1 MAESDIAQMFTPVTI
16 GSRIMCLVAAI
27 ICLAIAYCST
37 IDPYESYDLSSR
49 IESPEDELQQVDG
62 SFDNETDIQ
71 VPKTID
77 DPVARLGQYFQTDM
91 TASPEISTEE
101 AIPAS
106 PTEEVAGAKELATLI
121 DPPEEDSAA
130 RDHPAIL
137 SPSIASPED
146 SNAIVVD
153 SANPVALPESLE
165 DSAALFEPAENARLP
180 EIPKESS
187 PLVRTQD
194 DDLRRI
200 SNDLSSQNIFPPTTR
215 RVVVVGNGMSVQ
227 GSNAGELIDTF
238 GEVVRFNLF
247 KTKGYEKDAG
257 TKATNWVISS
267 IKDPKDMDK
276 SELRLVTRAMVLL
289 PDGSKSSKVK
299 ETLLRLEKSPKLPK
313 KAKIWSGV
321 LPKELAMLREKYG
334 LEEKHVSSGLQM
346 LAYHSMNPK
355 NRPVSFIGFDF
366 ETGSHQHYWEQ
377 KVKNETC
384 HNMGGEAA
392 VLQKMVDDGLLHRL
406 LPRPVQTVDATEYDA
421 RCKIVCNLGMGL
433 CKKLTGAAIDEYER
447 DPAAWEQRHRMVS
460 PGNQAIELAQKKQAA
475 KERRRTAALI
485 VGGLAT
491 LGATYPPEEDTSD
504 SSMAAKR
511 KLDAARKESQQREE
525 ALRLEKKEE
534 LKAER
539 DSAKEWEVENAA
551 AHQQQVH
558 AILAPQKAMHEE
570 NTKLQSNTGLI
581 VQSSKEWQEK
591 QIGKRATGR

>member
-377 KVKNETC
+377 KARRPPLLLKPIHLPSCVRVKNETC

-447 DPAAWEQRHRMVS
+447 DPAAWEQRHRM
-460 PGNQAIELAQKKQAA
+460 AA

-511 KLDAARKESQQREE
+511 KREE
-525 ALRLEKKEE
+525 TDDLLNALKE
-534 LKAER
+534 
-539 DSAKEWEVENAA
+539 AKRPAA
-551 AHQQQVH
+551 SEQ
-558 AILAPQKAMHEE
+558 QKA
-570 NTKLQSNTGLI
+570 
-581 VQSSKEWQEK
+581 
-591 QIGKRATGR
+591 